1 MMPSIFPYFIKK
13 IYYSQRY
20 EMYRIVTLTQI
31 LHAILFCNF
40 RFTKQIIKSILLL
53 LVLTL

>member
-31 LHAILFCNF
+31 LQNIL
-40 RFTKQIIKSILLL
+40 IGILGFLNKL
-53 LVLTL
+53 